1 MRGAAMGSESLDTDG
16 IRALFDFGDRVVTNN
31 AASTQPPIKVLALYR
46 DLVRTYENVHRGQS
60 DASRATTE
68 RFEAAFDTIA
78 AWLGAPGR
86 GTISVHRNTTEAI
99 NSVMYTL
106 LTEFRDGDN
115 VVTTMM
121 EHNSNYVPWY
131 GLCREILPRFGVRV
145 ECRLVRFDHDTGEL
159 DLEHLG
165 SLVDDRT
172 KLVACTG
179 ASNFL
184 GTKPPLA
191 AVRAIADA
199 SGYVQPWGES
209 RSLLLVDGAQL
220 VPTTAVDVQALDA
233 DYLAFSFHKLFA
245 PFGVGVLYAKEAIRH
260 RSLPF
265 LYGGD
270 MIADGQ
276 VTPSEVGYNELPWK
290 FSAGTP
296 NILGVIASAQTLRF
310 VADLADP
317 SAPRFFGT
325 EDPVPRT
332 VVAGAVARISGHSA
346 TLTYTAMAGLSTV
359 PGIRIY
365 GPPLGT
371 PRAPL
376 VAFNVAGVS
385 PFALAEA
392 LNARGVES
400 RAGCH
405 CATLAH
411 HDLGLDPPASCR
423 LSFAVYNTE
432 SDVDRAVSAVHD
444 AVRTRVSIGV

>member
-1 MRGAAMGSESLDTDG
+1 
-16 IRALFDFGDRVVTNN
+16 
-31 AASTQPPIKVLALYR
+31 
-46 DLVRTYENVHRGQS
+46 
-60 DASRATTE
+60 
-68 RFEAAFDTIA
+68 
-78 AWLGAPGR
+78 
-86 GTISVHRNTTEAI
+86 
-99 NSVMYTL
+99 
-106 LTEFRDGDN
+106 
-115 VVTTMM
+115 
-121 EHNSNYVPWY
+121 
-131 GLCREILPRFGVRV
+131 
-145 ECRLVRFDHDTGEL
+145 
-159 DLEHLG
+159 
-165 SLVDDRT
+165 
-172 KLVACTG
+172 
-179 ASNFL
+179 
-184 GTKPPLA
+184 
-191 AVRAIADA
+191 
-199 SGYVQPWGES
+199 
-209 RSLLLVDGAQL
+209 VDGAQL

-245 PFGVGVLYAKEAIRH
+245 PFGVGVLYAKESIRQ

-270 MIADGQ
+270 MIAEGQ

-317 SAPRFFGT
+317 TAPRLFGT

-332 VVAGAVARISGHSA
+332 VVTGAVARIAGHSA
-346 TLTYTAMAGLSTV
+346 ALTDAAMAELSTV
-359 PGIRIY
+359 PGVRIY
-365 GPPLGT
+365 GPPNGT
-371 PRAPL
+371 SRAPL
-376 VAFNVAGVS
+376 VAFNVAGMS

-423 LSFAVYNTE
+423 LSFAVYNTA

-444 AVRTRVSIGV
+444 AVRARVSIGV

>member
-1 MRGAAMGSESLDTDG
+1 
-16 IRALFDFGDRVVTNN
+16 
-31 AASTQPPIKVLALYR
+31 
-46 DLVRTYENVHRGQS
+46 
-60 DASRATTE
+60 
-68 RFEAAFDTIA
+68 
-78 AWLGAPGR
+78 
-86 GTISVHRNTTEAI
+86 
-99 NSVMYTL
+99 
-106 LTEFRDGDN
+106 
-115 VVTTMM
+115 
-121 EHNSNYVPWY
+121 
-131 GLCREILPRFGVRV
+131 V

-220 VPTTAVDVQALDA
+220 VPTTAVDVRALDA

-346 TLTYTAMAGLSTV
+346 TLTDTAMAGLSTV

-432 SDVDRAVSAVHD
+432 TDVDRAVSAVHD